1 MSRYSTTSGTAIY
14 IYHTQYYNRCNAIS
28 AQNSVSTTLMTS
40 FFCFDLNARASHVIS
55 FANAAAGTREEGGG
69 RKDGE
74 VKARKD
80 VNQC

>member
-1 MSRYSTTSGTAIY
+1 MQRNIGPKLGQYNTNDFLFLFRPECPSESRYQLRQRSSR
-14 IYHTQYYNRCNAIS
+14 N
-28 AQNSVSTTLMTS
+28 
-40 FFCFDLNARASHVIS
+40 
-55 FANAAAGTREEGGG
+55 TRGGGG